1 MKVFMRRISLA
12 LIVVGAVAIAAILP
26 SVIESEPSWEER
38 MRELRRTYPFISVHD
53 EGGYYSQSIDKDAA
67 ERAGI
72 SKKTFLLASEML
84 DYQNRVLFEAYRSE
98 TLGVPMAEVELR
110 EFPKVEDLFEEATQK
125 AEEEKETEER
135 RIEGL
140 SLRIGP
146 FRIGGVDVAQAHLD
160 HDDDASPCGDFGHP
174 IPEDDPTE
182 IRTTIQN
189 PRNVLLRRGY
199 HKTSLRAVCYFI
211 DCSRDYTRPRSYSTS
226 DHDGTCPSPFF
237 RDHGWVYTDES
248 GFAYQ
253 LGEPNPESVYMDPR
267 EWPTGVWL
275 VYVAWWHREN

>member
-1 MKVFMRRISLA
+1 MHSLMS
-12 LIVVGAVAIAAILP
+12 IAAILP

-72 SKKTFLLASEML
+72 SKRTVLLAYEML

-110 EFPKVEDLFEEATQK
+110 EFPKVEDLFEDATQK
-125 AEEEKETEER
+125 AEEKKETEER

-146 FRIGGVDVAQAHLD
+146 FRIGGVDVAQAHLN

-199 HKTSLRAVCYFI
+199 DRTTPFAACYLF
-211 DCSRDYTRPRSYSTS
+211 DCSRDYTRPRPYTTS
-226 DHDGTCPSPFF
+226 DHGECSEPFF

-248 GFAYQ
+248 GFSYQ
-253 LGEPNPESVYMDPR
+253 LGEPNPESGFMDPR
-267 EWPTGVWL
+267 RWPTRFWFG
-275 VYVAWWHREN
+275 YVAWWHGTDAD